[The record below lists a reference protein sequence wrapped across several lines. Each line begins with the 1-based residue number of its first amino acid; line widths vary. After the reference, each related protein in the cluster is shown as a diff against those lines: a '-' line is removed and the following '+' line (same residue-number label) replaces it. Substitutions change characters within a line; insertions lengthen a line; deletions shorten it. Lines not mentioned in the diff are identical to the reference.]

1 LAAEVHSV
9 EIIPELERTARE
21 RLERLGCRNV
31 YTHVGNGE
39 QGWPEAAPYD
49 AILLTAAPAQVP
61 PALFTQ
67 LKPGRRLVAPVGATG
82 SQVLMVYT
90 KTEKGQID
98 RERIFE
104 VRFVPLLGRLALS
117 ATAGISAKSEDR
129 MTTRKQRATPAQAT
143 VPRLR
148 VETFFS
154 PGGRAEVPAERRR
167 ALRRLARETLQ
178 EVARRILAPGPR
190 ALAVAV
196 QVAGA
201 VEIRAL
207 NRERRRIDRATDTLS
222 FPQREPRG
230 AARILARRAAGLF
243 RRAHAPQKA

>member
-1 LAAEVHSV
+1 MGNAPWTAQLTRGDGKRLKKNRNTQSGPSQQDVWKDYARRMVEEQVRDRGVTHEATLAALLETPRHAFAPEAALKDAYGDFPLPIGYNQTISQPYIVGVMTDLLRLRPTDRVLEIGLGSGYQAAILSRLAAEVHSV

-104 VRFVPLLGRLALS
+104 VRFVPLL
-117 ATAGISAKSEDR
+117 AGW
-129 MTTRKQRATPAQAT
+129 P
-143 VPRLR
+143 
-148 VETFFS
+148 
-154 PGGRAEVPAERRR
+154 
-167 ALRRLARETLQ
+167 
-178 EVARRILAPGPR
+178 
-190 ALAVAV
+190 
-196 QVAGA
+196 
-201 VEIRAL
+201 
-207 NRERRRIDRATDTLS
+207 
-222 FPQREPRG
+222 
-230 AARILARRAAGLF
+230 
-243 RRAHAPQKA
+243 

>member
-1 LAAEVHSV
+1 
-9 EIIPELERTARE
+9 
-21 RLERLGCRNV
+21 
-31 YTHVGNGE
+31 
-39 QGWPEAAPYD
+39 
-49 AILLTAAPAQVP
+49 
-61 PALFTQ
+61 
-67 LKPGRRLVAPVGATG
+67 
-82 SQVLMVYT
+82 
-90 KTEKGQID
+90 
-98 RERIFE
+98 
-104 VRFVPLLGRLALS
+104 
-117 ATAGISAKSEDR
+117 

-222 FPQREPRG
+222 FPQREPAALREFWRAAPPDCFAAPMRRKKPDGNEEFLAALPPGEPEPLGDIALCWSVIERQARRRREAPEEEFRMALIHAFLHLLGCDHDTPARGRSMRALTARLLKG
-230 AARILARRAAGLF
+230 AADERG
-243 RRAHAPQKA
+243 